1 MGVYSLEKKMS
12 GNKIGIAGE
21 KNIISVRVSETY
33 HIITY
38 KYNVNISLYVLNCHK
53 ETSFSQRKN
62 CIMRNTKRIFLGKA
76 WKIRHQQFQSR
87 FNVGI
92 QRKKSLILIRG
103 SIFHN
108 LF

>member
-21 KNIISVRVSETY
+21 KNIVSVRVSETY

-38 KYNVNISLYVLNCHK
+38 KYNVNIFLYVLNCHK
-53 ETSFSQRKN
+53 ETSSRKN